1 MNGYR
6 GCDVRRRVRGSARFT
21 VLVGIALAA
30 LVISG
35 SAAATGGGQTSADDQ
50 YGAAGVVKPSEKPK
64 PKPVVLA
71 TSAVV
76 TQQPVAAKPTSG
88 SLPFTGISLAGT
100 VVIGLGLAGVG
111 IMLRRRGKLQ
121 E

>member
-6 GCDVRRRVRGSARFT
+6 GCDVRRVRGSARFT
-21 VLVGIALAA
+21 VLVGVALAA

-50 YGAAGVVKPSEKPK
+50 YGAAGVVKPSEK

-100 VVIGLGLAGVG
+100 VVIGLGLVGVG